1 MALAIALLAVSVL
14 ASLVLAA
21 RGVRRVELGNRA
33 MHELRRP
40 LQSISLAL
48 AAPAPDVDC
57 ARACLDQAVGALEGL
72 DAAVNGR
79 RRSRTASTT
88 TLPQLIAALDRRWR
102 HRGVRVLVPPIE
114 GTLTADPLALGAA
127 LDNLVANSLDHGSG
141 PVSVRAFASAGDA
154 RIEVRDGGPRRP
166 GTPALADPRRGHG
179 LEVAADA
186 AANHGGSL
194 TIAPAAGGEG
204 TIAALSIPCDGG
216 ISSLR
221 SPRAPTG

>member
-1 MALAIALLAVSVL
+1 VALAIALLAGSAL

-21 RGVRRVELGNRA
+21 RGARRVELGNRA
-33 MHELRRP
+33 LHELRRP

-72 DAAVNGR
+72 DSAVNGR
-79 RRSRTASTT
+79 RRSRIASTT

-114 GTLTADPLALGAA
+114 ETLTADSIALGAA

-141 PVSVRAFASAGDA
+141 PVSVRAFTSAGDA
-154 RIEVRDGGPRRP
+154 RVEVRDGGPRRP

-179 LEVAADA
+179 LGVAADA
-186 AANHGGSL
+186 AASLGGAL

-204 TIAALSIPCDGG
+204 TVAALSIPYDGDT
-216 ISSLR
+216 SSPR
-221 SPRAPTG
+221 SPQAPAG